1 MKFLI
6 AILPVIVATGISQ
19 AQPVLPAPSNTL
31 DTVLVS
37 SSRASVTQAEFE
49 AEIQRIPEK
58 DRFEF
63 LTSRSRLAAL
73 VENILVNKV
82 LAQEAVES
90 GLATD
95 PAVIAEVKNQTEKV
109 LARHRGKQIR
119 RNAKQVDLLPSAREN
134 YTLNKDKYKRNA
146 LFETWV
152 VLVTKH
158 KGADVARQRAEEVL
172 KRARSGEPLDAL
184 AKQYSDDPTAQIN
197 GGLNKLVPIES
208 IEPNVAKAV
217 QKLKVGELAEV
228 VDVPAGYIVVKL
240 TRLIPEKTYTF
251 EEIKSDLLIDARNAY
266 EASFA
271 EAHFNKIKSDP
282 TLKVNIDAL
291 ERIRSSIPSV
301 SASTEPTAVTSGN
314 SQK

>member
-1 MKFLI
+1 MKYLP
-6 AILPVIVATGISQ
+6 AIFFYILADVSH

-82 LAQEAVES
+82 LAQEAVEA

-172 KRARSGEPLDAL
+172 KRARNGEPLDAL
-184 AKQYSDDPTAQIN
+184 AKQYSDDPTAQVN

-271 EAHFNKIKSDP
+271 DAHFNKIKSDP
-282 TLKVNIDAL
+282 TLKVNVDAL

>member
-1 MKFLI
+1 MKYLP
-6 AILPVIVATGISQ
+6 AILFYILAGVSH

-82 LAQEAVES
+82 LAQEAVEA

-172 KRARSGEPLDAL
+172 KRARNGEPLDAL
-184 AKQYSDDPTAQIN
+184 AKQYSDDPTAQVN

-271 EAHFNKIKSDP
+271 DAHFNKIKSDP

>member
-1 MKFLI
+1 MI
-6 AILPVIVATGISQ
+6 YILAGVSH

-58 DRFEF
+58 ERFEF

-82 LAQEAVES
+82 LAQEAVEA

-95 PAVIAEVKNQTEKV
+95 PTVIAEIKNQTEKV
-109 LARHRGKQIR
+109 LARHRAKQIR
-119 RNAKQVDLLPSAREN
+119 RNAQQVDLLPSAREN
-134 YTLNKDKYKRNA
+134 YALNKDKYKRNA
-146 LFETWV
+146 LYETWV

-158 KGADVARQRAEEVL
+158 KGAAAARQRAEEIL
-172 KRARSGEPLDAL
+172 KRARNGEPLDAL
-184 AKQYSDDPTAQIN
+184 AKQYSDDPTAQDN

-228 VDVPAGYIVVKL
+228 VDIPAGYIVVKL
-240 TRLIPEKTYTF
+240 TRLIPEKKYTF

-271 EAHFNKIKSDP
+271 DAHFNKIKSDP
-282 TLKVNIDAL
+282 TLKVNVDAL

>member
-1 MKFLI
+1 MI
-6 AILPVIVATGISQ
+6 YILAGVSH

-58 DRFEF
+58 ERFEF

-82 LAQEAVES
+82 LAQEAVEA

-95 PAVIAEVKNQTEKV
+95 PTVIAEIKNQTEKV

-146 LFETWV
+146 LYETWV

-158 KGADVARQRAEEVL
+158 KGAAAARQRAEEIL
-172 KRARSGEPLDAL
+172 KRARNGEPLDAL
-184 AKQYSDDPTAQIN
+184 AKQYSDDPTAQDN

-228 VDVPAGYIVVKL
+228 VDIPAGYIVVKL
-240 TRLIPEKTYTF
+240 TRLIPEKKYTF

-271 EAHFNKIKSDP
+271 DAHFNKIKSDP
-282 TLKVNIDAL
+282 TLKVNVDAL
-291 ERIRSSIPSV
+291 ERIRSSIPSL

>member
-1 MKFLI
+1 MI
-6 AILPVIVATGISQ
+6 YILAGVSH

-58 DRFEF
+58 ERFEF

-82 LAQEAVES
+82 LAQEAVEA

-95 PAVIAEVKNQTEKV
+95 PTVIAEIKNQTEKV
-109 LARHRGKQIR
+109 LARHRAKQIR
-119 RNAKQVDLLPSAREN
+119 RNAQQVDLLPSAREN
-134 YTLNKDKYKRNA
+134 YALNKDKYKRNA
-146 LFETWV
+146 LYETWV

-158 KGADVARQRAEEVL
+158 KGAAAARQRAEEIL
-172 KRARSGEPLDAL
+172 KRARNGEPLDAL
-184 AKQYSDDPTAQIN
+184 AKQYSDDPTAQDN

-228 VDVPAGYIVVKL
+228 VDIPAGYIVVKL
-240 TRLIPEKTYTF
+240 TRLIPEKKYTF

-271 EAHFNKIKSDP
+271 DAHFNKIKSDP
-282 TLKVNIDAL
+282 TLKVNVDAL
-291 ERIRSSIPSV
+291 ERIRSSIPSL

>member
-1 MKFLI
+1 MKYLSAVLI
-6 AILPVIVATGISQ
+6 YILAGVSH

-58 DRFEF
+58 ERFEF

-82 LAQEAVES
+82 LAQEAVEA

-95 PAVIAEVKNQTEKV
+95 PTVIAEIKNQTEKV
-109 LARHRGKQIR
+109 LARHRAKQIR
-119 RNAKQVDLLPSAREN
+119 RNAQQVDLLPSAREN
-134 YTLNKDKYKRNA
+134 YALNKDKYKRNA
-146 LFETWV
+146 LYETWV

-158 KGADVARQRAEEVL
+158 KGAAAARQRAEEIL
-172 KRARSGEPLDAL
+172 KRARNGEPLDAL
-184 AKQYSDDPTAQIN
+184 AKQYSDDPTAQDN

-228 VDVPAGYIVVKL
+228 VDIPAGYIVVKL
-240 TRLIPEKTYTF
+240 TRLIPEKKYTF

-271 EAHFNKIKSDP
+271 DAHFNKIKSDP
-282 TLKVNIDAL
+282 TLKVNVDAL

>member
-82 LAQEAVES
+82 LAQEAVEA

-158 KGADVARQRAEEVL
+158 KGGDVARQRAEEVL
-172 KRARSGEPLDAL
+172 KRARNGEPLDAL
-184 AKQYSDDPTAQIN
+184 AKQYSDDPTAQVN

-217 QKLKVGELAEV
+217 QKLKIGELAEV

-271 EAHFNKIKSDP
+271 DAHFNKIKSDP

-301 SASTEPTAVTSGN
+301 SASTEPTAATSGN

>member
-82 LAQEAVES
+82 LAQEAIES
-90 GLATD
+90 GLAND

-172 KRARSGEPLDAL
+172 KRARNGEPLDAL
-184 AKQYSDDPTAQIN
+184 AKQYSDDPTAQVN

-240 TRLIPEKTYTF
+240 TRVIPEKTYTF

-271 EAHFNKIKSDP
+271 DAHFNKIKSDP

-301 SASTEPTAVTSGN
+301 SASTEPTAATSGN